1 MNKKQPILELI
12 NVTKRFGEQLIFK
25 DVNLQVQPNT
35 ILSVVG
41 PSGIGKTTL
50 LRTILG
56 LESVDKG
63 QFLLA
68 GKKFDPHDHRQNSV
82 GVVFQD
88 YRLFPNLSVL
98 ENIILAPVQVQ
109 KLPRQEAVQAA
120 EKLLQ
125 SLGLADKK
133 EVYPYQLSGGQK
145 QRVAIARAL
154 ILQPQ
159 ILCYDE
165 PTSALDATSKWQ
177 VADLLTQFKLAQMT
191 QIVVSHDLEFAER
204 VSDQIFKLE
213 QPT

>member
-25 DVNLQVQPNT
+25 DVNLQVQPHT
-35 ILSVVG
+35 ILSIVG
-41 PSGIGKTTL
+41 PSGVGKTTL

-56 LESVDKG
+56 LESVDSGK
-63 QFLLA
+63 FLLA
-68 GKKFDPHDHRQNSV
+68 GKEFDPQDHRQNSV

-109 KLPRQEAVQAA
+109 KLPRQEAVQAT

>member
-12 NVTKRFGEQLIFK
+12 KVTKSFGEQLIFK
-25 DVNLQVQPNT
+25 DINLQVQPNT
-35 ILSVVG
+35 ILSIVG

-56 LESVDKG
+56 LENVDKG

-68 GKKFDPHDHRQNSV
+68 GTEFNPRDHRQNNI

-98 ENIILAPVQVQ
+98 ENIILAPIQVQ
-109 KLPRQEAVQAA
+109 KMQRQQAVKAA
-120 EKLLQ
+120 EKLLH
-125 SLGLADKK
+125 SLGIADKK
-133 EVYPYQLSGGQK
+133 RAYPYQLSGGQK
-145 QRVAIARAL
+145 QRVAISRAL

-165 PTSALDATSKWQ
+165 PTSALDAISKRQ
-177 VADLLTQFKLAQMT
+177 VVDLLTQFKLAQMT

-213 QPT
+213 KPE

>member
-68 GKKFDPHDHRQNSV
+68 GKKLDPQDHRQNSV

-109 KLPRQEAVQAA
+109 KLPRQEAIQAA

>member
-25 DVNLQVQPNT
+25 DVNLQVQPQT
-35 ILSVVG
+35 ILSIVG
-41 PSGIGKTTL
+41 PSGVGKTTL

-68 GKKFDPHDHRQNSV
+68 GKKFDPQDHRQNSV

-133 EVYPYQLSGGQK
+133 GVYPYQLSGGQK